1 MGKSVPDIK
10 NRLIFAALVE
20 LQEHGISDFSIRR
33 VAADCGVSCAAP
45 YKYFDG
51 KNALIDAVIDF
62 VSDEWKKTV
71 CALLDGHTGTT
82 REKLLDISIAYI
94 RFLYE
99 NPGYYTVVIMN
110 EKFLSRDR
118 MRNKSLISPETGQV
132 IREYCESVGM
142 DKETEKRKTF
152 IVRALIIGAAEMM
165 TADSLHYTD
174 ENLNM
179 VRSCINREFDIV

>member
-1 MGKSVPDIK
+1 M
-10 NRLIFAALVE
+10 
-20 LQEHGISDFSIRR
+20 
-33 VAADCGVSCAAP
+33 
-45 YKYFDG
+45 
-51 KNALIDAVIDF
+51 
-62 VSDEWKKTV
+62 
-71 CALLDGHTGTT
+71 
-82 REKLLDISIAYI
+82 
-94 RFLYE
+94 
-99 NPGYYTVVIMN
+99 VIMN

-165 TADSLHYTD
+165 TADSLHYTE

-179 VRSCINREFDIV
+179 VRSCINREFDII